1 MNELVILTLSLISA
15 LATFVLLPQL
25 LQRKGIDCMP

>member
-1 MNELVILTLSLISA
+1 MNELVILTLSLLSA

-25 LQRKGIDCMP
+25 LQRKGVDCLP